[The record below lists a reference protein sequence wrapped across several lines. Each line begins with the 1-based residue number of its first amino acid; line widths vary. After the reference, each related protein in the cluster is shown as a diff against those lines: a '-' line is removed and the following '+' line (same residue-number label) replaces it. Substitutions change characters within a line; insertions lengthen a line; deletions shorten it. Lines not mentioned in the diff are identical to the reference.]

1 MGSCAPSVPSSDAR
15 LLFLSIAPN
24 MNRTSLL
31 ALSLCAT
38 TVAACSGLKDAL
50 TAHVDVV
57 ARAGSQELSVT
68 RLSDLLGKAKL
79 QVPINKEVAT
89 LVARDLWVPY
99 QLLGLA
105 AARGDSLAD
114 AKAID
119 AAAAGMIEN
128 AKLTRFMESVAAR
141 FPVDS
146 GTEAS
151 YLAASGGLYAA
162 RHILLLVPEG
172 ATPAVRDS
180 VKKRIDGIR
189 AQVTAANFADMA
201 RRYSQDNSAQKGGDL
216 GVFPRGMMVKPFGDA
231 VAALKPGEIS
241 PVVQT
246 QFGYHI
252 VQRST
257 WDQAKAQF
265 AGQAQGRGRQ
275 VAESTY
281 IAQAQTAANVKLKSD
296 AAATMKAVAKDPM
309 AHRNDK
315 TSVASYTGGNLTAG
329 RLAMVILAAPR
340 SGQLTQQI
348 QQAPDSLVNQYVT
361 NMAQR
366 EVLLRRADSA
376 KVGLSPEELAN
387 LHRDFTQAVVMSW
400 SQLGIDPKSL
410 ADSAKTPADRERL
423 AAVRVEAFLDRV
435 LAGQAQPV
443 PVPAPLQIVL
453 MDKYDAKVN
462 DAGIDRAVERAAKLR
477 ATADSARSAQQPP
490 SAVPLPGAPG
500 AGPATP
506 PGAVPLPGQPAPT
519 RP

>member
-1 MGSCAPSVPSSDAR
+1 
-15 LLFLSIAPN
+15 

-31 ALSLCAT
+31 VVSLCAT

-57 ARAGSQELSVT
+57 ARAGSQELSVN

-79 QVPINKEVAT
+79 QVPITKDVAT

-105 AARGDSLAD
+105 AARGDSLGD

-128 AKLTRFMESVAAR
+128 AKLGRFMEAVSAK
-141 FPVDS
+141 FPLDS
-146 GTEAS
+146 GTEAG
-151 YLAASGGLYAA
+151 YLAANGGLYAA
-162 RHILLLVPEG
+162 RHILLLVPQG
-172 ATPAVRDS
+172 APAAVRDS
-180 VKKRIDGIR
+180 VKKKIDGIR

-201 RRYSQDNSAQKGGDL
+201 RRYSQDNTKDKGGDL

-241 PVVQT
+241 PVVET
-246 QFGYHI
+246 QYGYHI

-257 WDQAKAQF
+257 WDQVKTQF
-265 AGQAQGRGRQ
+265 AAQAQGRGRQ

-281 IAQAQTAANVKLKSD
+281 IAQAQTAANVKLQSD

-315 TSVASYTGGNLTAG
+315 TTVASYSGGSVTAG
-329 RLAMVILAAPR
+329 RLAMVLLAAPR

-366 EVLLRRADSA
+366 EVLLHRADSA

-387 LHRDFTQAVVMSW
+387 LHRDFGQAVAATW
-400 SQLGIDPKSL
+400 TQLGIDPKSL
-410 ADSAKTPADRERL
+410 ADSAKTASDRERL
-423 AAVRVEAFLDRV
+423 AASRVEAFLDRV
-435 LAGQAQPV
+435 MAGQAQPV
-443 PVPAPLQIVL
+443 PVPAPLQIIL

-462 DAGIDRAVERAAKLR
+462 PAGIDRAVERAAKLR
-477 ATADSARSAQQPP
+477 ATADSARTAQQPA
-490 SAVPLPGAPG
+490 SAVPLPGAPARPNAG
-500 AGPATP
+500 AAPGAA
-506 PGAVPLPGQPAPT
+506 PGAVPLPAQPAPVK
-519 RP
+519 P